1 MIGLVLP
8 CPYCRRC
15 QVRLAVEPGDVAV
28 RPNPPPHGR
37 CPHLVY
43 LEGEYA
49 VWQGPAPR
57 TASFQWYHLAF
68 TVADPEGELRDGML
82 TGLVNLYPSREVFG
96 PAEPFEVVVS
106 AVGRSNGQP
115 GASHDLYVCALFA
128 PDVLRCI
135 RGVLA
140 VDPRHRHA

>member
-1 MIGLVLP
+1 
-8 CPYCRRC
+8 
-15 QVRLAVEPGDVAV
+15 VRFVVGPDGVAA
-28 RPNPPPHGR
+28 RPDPPPHGR

-43 LEGEYA
+43 LEGDYA
-49 VWQGPAPR
+49 AWQGPQSWAC
-57 TASFQWYHLAF
+57 SFRWYHLAF
-68 TVADPEGELRDGML
+68 PAVDPHCELRDGIL
-82 TGLVNLYPSREVFG
+82 TGLVNLYPSREVFR

-115 GASHDLYVCALFA
+115 AADHDLLVCALFA
-128 PDVLRCI
+128 PDVLACV